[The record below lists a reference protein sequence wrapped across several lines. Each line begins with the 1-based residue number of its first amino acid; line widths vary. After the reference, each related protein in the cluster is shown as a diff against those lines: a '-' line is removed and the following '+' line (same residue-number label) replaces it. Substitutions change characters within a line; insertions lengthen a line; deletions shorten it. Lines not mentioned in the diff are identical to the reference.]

1 MFLLKKLISRGLF
14 PLPLSLEIL
23 CVGLYLLWFTRK
35 QRTGKALVTL
45 GTLLLTGLSYFFT
58 ANGLLHP
65 LEHRYPP
72 LDMTSRG
79 EAALPAVRFIM
90 VLGARANTDPG
101 VPITSRVTS
110 ELMVRLIEGVR
121 LHRELP
127 GSKLILSG
135 DNGSAEGMAQVAEAL
150 GVSPQ
155 DVILSPTPRD
165 TEEEAMCVAPLL
177 GQSPFVLVTSAAHMP
192 RAMGLFR
199 KRGLQPLP
207 APTDYLAPR
216 HALDPEDVF
225 PNAFNL
231 FKSQTA
237 FYEYLGLA
245 WAEVRGKI

>member
-1 MFLLKKLISRGLF
+1 MFLLKKVISRCLF
-14 PLPLSLEIL
+14 PLPLSLEII

-35 QRTGKALVTL
+35 QRTGKALVTF

-65 LEHRYPP
+65 LERRYPP

-79 EAALPAVRFIM
+79 EVTRPAVRYIM
-90 VLGARANTDPG
+90 VLGAGANTDLG
-101 VPITSRVTS
+101 VPVSSHVS
-110 ELMVRLIEGVR
+110 ADLMVRLVEGVR

-127 GSKLILSG
+127 GSQLILSG
-135 DNGSAEGMAQVAEAL
+135 GNGSAEGMAQVAEAL

-165 TEEEAMCVAPLL
+165 TEEEAMRVAPLL
-177 GQSPFVLVTSAAHMP
+177 GESPFVLVTSAAHMP

-199 KRGLQPLP
+199 KRSLQPLA

-216 HALDPEDVF
+216 QVLDSDAIF

-245 WAEVRGKI
+245 WAEVQRKI

>member
-14 PLPLSLEIL
+14 PLPLSLEIV

-35 QRTGKALVTL
+35 QRTGKALVTF

-58 ANGLLHP
+58 ANGLLRP

-72 LDMTSRG
+72 FDMASRG

-101 VPITSRVTS
+101 VPVTSRVS
-110 ELMVRLIEGVR
+110 SNLMVRLVEGVR
-121 LHRELP
+121 LHRELA
-127 GSKLILSG
+127 GTKLILSG
-135 DNGSAEGMAQVAEAL
+135 NHGSAEGMAQVAEAL

-165 TEEEAMCVAPLL
+165 TEQEAMRVAALL
-177 GQSPFVLVTSAAHMP
+177 GQSPFILVTSAAHMP
-192 RAMGLFR
+192 RALGLFR

-207 APTDYLAPR
+207 APTDYLAPPCE
-216 HALDPEDVF
+216 LDPEDVY
-225 PNAFNL
+225 PNAFTL

-237 FYEYLGLA
+237 VYEYLGLA